1 MNENTELLEFP
12 SGIAVDYETNLT
24 PLYLEDRK
32 VMRLKELVEKWKHIE
47 PILASDDVTVMD
59 LMAPPILLRFSM
71 LAKKFGVNEGVII
84 LQMWNHGLMTKNK
97 NGELILV
104 EQPKEEPP
112 KEERPN

>member
-32 VMRLKELVEKWKHIE
+32 VMSVKELVGKWKYIE
-47 PILASDDVTVMD
+47 PILTSDAVTTMD
-59 LMAPPILLRFSM
+59 LMAPPMLLRFSM

-84 LQMWNHGLMTKNK
+84 LQMWNHGLMTKNEG
-97 NGELILV
+97 GELVLGKQEE
-104 EQPKEEPP
+104 EQSA
-112 KEERPN
+112 